1 MVHISVWISW
11 KSALPICKH
20 SLLPTLTYSGPFWS
34 DYHQRWEHHLPFH
47 LGSSN
52 ERLHRLAEDVKLS
65 AHRRHPT
72 VYPFIS
78 YCFYFTFI
86 FIVFLFFFP
95 VLLVCFIFKDK
106 IKDTS
111 VQAWGCAMNHASLD
125 SSPKPRL
132 VRSM

>member
-1 MVHISVWISW
+1 MSGCTVWL
-11 KSALPICKH
+11 KTLNLALIGGTPQYIH
-20 SLLPTLTYSGPFWS
+20 LFLTVFILPLFLLS
-34 DYHQRWEHHLPFH
+34 
-47 LGSSN
+47 
-52 ERLHRLAEDVKLS
+52 
-65 AHRRHPT
+65 
-72 VYPFIS
+72 
-78 YCFYFTFI
+78 FY
-86 FIVFLFFFP
+86 FFFP